1 VGEWGLPR
9 AGSSRATEASVLHS
23 SSQSAL
29 VVGLGADVPL
39 SWRLSVGV
47 EAVYHHQNN
56 EVYSSD
62 TTTGIDGGDLTTFD
76 LLMRLRL

>member
-1 VGEWGLPR
+1 
-9 AGSSRATEASVLHS
+9 
-23 SSQSAL
+23 
-29 VVGLGADVPL
+29 VGLGADVPL